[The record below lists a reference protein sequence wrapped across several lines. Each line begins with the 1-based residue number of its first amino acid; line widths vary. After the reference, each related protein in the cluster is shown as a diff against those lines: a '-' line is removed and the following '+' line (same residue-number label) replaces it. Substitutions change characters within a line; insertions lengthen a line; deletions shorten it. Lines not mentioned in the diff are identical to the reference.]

1 MKNHREELGRD
12 NLAKLLLKYSTPS
25 TIAMLVN
32 SMYNLV
38 DTIFVGRGAGH
49 LALAGLAVSFPVQMI
64 MLALAQTVGLGA
76 ASLISRKLGEGDK
89 ETPARAA
96 GTAFVTVIILGIFW
110 TILGRLFFNP
120 MLIMF
125 GANEAILPYAHAY
138 LSIILWGAVFFGF
151 AAASNNIIRA
161 EGNAN
166 AAMITMLVGALINL
180 ILDPIFIF
188 GFKMGIRGAAVA
200 TIISQFISFC
210 YVLWF
215 FLGGSSILNIKKS
228 HLKLDF
234 KLLPEIISIGA
245 SSLARN
251 AAGSVLAVITNRSLI
266 TYGSEIHIAIFG
278 VVNRLIM
285 FFHMPLFGIVQ
296 GLQPIIGYNYGAGKP
311 ARVKEALNLGII
323 SATVVSVVSFAVLML
338 FPEQLVGLFTHN
350 EELIAEAIPIVRII
364 SMLLPIVGYQ
374 VIGASLFQ
382 ALGKALP
389 ALFLSVSRQVLF
401 LIPCMLILPL
411 KYGLMGVIYSI
422 PVSDLLSFA
431 VTYWF
436 VTAESR
442 RLDNPPK
449 KIPLIQ
455 AEDLL

>member
-1 MKNHREELGRD
+1 MKNDREELGRD

-89 ETPARAA
+89 EIPARAA

-110 TILGRLFFNP
+110 TILGQMFLNP
-120 MLIMF
+120 LLIMF

-151 AAASNNIIRA
+151 AVASNNIIRA

-166 AAMITMLVGALINL
+166 AAMITMLVGALINI

-188 GFKMGIRGAAVA
+188 GFKMGIRGAATA

-215 FLGGSSILNIKKS
+215 FLGGSSILNIKKH

-234 KLLPEIISIGA
+234 KLLPEILSIGA

-251 AAGSVLAVITNRSLI
+251 AAGSVLAVIMNRSLI

-278 VVNRLIM
+278 IVNRLIM
-285 FFHMPLFGIVQ
+285 FL
-296 GLQPIIGYNYGAGKP
+296 
-311 ARVKEALNLGII
+311 
-323 SATVVSVVSFAVLML
+323 
-338 FPEQLVGLFTHN
+338 
-350 EELIAEAIPIVRII
+350 
-364 SMLLPIVGYQ
+364 
-374 VIGASLFQ
+374 
-382 ALGKALP
+382 
-389 ALFLSVSRQVLF
+389 
-401 LIPCMLILPL
+401 
-411 KYGLMGVIYSI
+411 
-422 PVSDLLSFA
+422 
-431 VTYWF
+431 
-436 VTAESR
+436 
-442 RLDNPPK
+442 
-449 KIPLIQ
+449 
-455 AEDLL
+455 